1 MIITHFIKKNYKM
14 ILINL
19 FLSLFISCF
28 IEKFCYPNASFDIIR
43 AICSLTTTFII
54 NIIIFDNMK
63 NKNQS
68 KLTKKID
75 KIIKNI
81 SKTFKE
87 NIKNTNVIKYG
98 FAIIITLYVTYFY
111 KEIYYIIFGSC
122 EIFIIAIIS
131 NIIIQKHHKTG
142 LIINDILMFLYNIN
156 IAVLIFGGTF
166 VSSIMLTNL
175 DSLEDLS
182 GKAEIYILG
191 ALLVLAFSIIPIKAF
206 KIKKR
211 YLFITLIYEI
221 ILVLIVGLSYSV
233 FCNYCLTT
241 SDLFHYV
248 KVQNYVKHHPANK
261 KEFYQKEVKDYIKK
275 DKELTEK
282 PNIILIFTEGF
293 SRHIIYDERKIMP
306 NVYNYMD
313 KSINFAGYY
322 NHTAATYRGLIG
334 QLYSGYQLNNT
345 DKNQL
350 ISIQNILEKEGYETE
365 FINVEPN
372 NETFTKYLKSFKFKN
387 FVSENDKPIYDK
399 KAYEMIFD
407 EATKLNENSEPFFL
421 SLYTFGTHVSFDSD
435 DVKYGNGKNNELNKF
450 YNLDYQFGKFM
461 EKMKKSSLY
470 DNTIIIL
477 TSDHGTYMDEDYLK
491 TFENRPYSFV
501 DEIPLMIYHKNIK
514 PQTIEVNGRN
524 SLDLA
529 PTILDYIDVS
539 RPNYF
544 LGTSLFSD
552 KGNKYD
558 TTYSDM
564 MVLLSSKNKE
574 LVSIENDEIV
584 QYNINSYYS
593 VAMKKN

>member
-1 MIITHFIKKNYKM
+1 MKVKKFIKTNYKI

-19 FLSLFISCF
+19 FLSLFIACF

-43 AICSLTTTFII
+43 AICILTTTFII
-54 NIIIFDNMK
+54 NVIIFDNMK
-63 NKNQS
+63 TKNQN
-68 KLTKKID
+68 KLTKGLN

-81 SKTFKE
+81 IKTVKE

-111 KEIYYIIFGSC
+111 KEIYYLIFGLC
-122 EIFIIAIIS
+122 EIFIIATIS
-131 NIIIQKHHKTG
+131 NIVIQKHHKTG

-191 ALLVLAFSIIPIKAF
+191 ALFVLAFSAIPIKAF

-233 FCNYCLTT
+233 FCNYCLT
-241 SDLFHYV
+241 SADLVHYA
-248 KVQNYVKHHPANK
+248 KVQNYVKHHPASK

-275 DKELTEK
+275 DKDLPEK

-293 SRHIIYDERKIMP
+293 SKRIIDDKREIMP
-306 NVYNYMD
+306 NIHKYMD
-313 KSINFAGYY
+313 KSISFTGYY

-345 DKNQL
+345 DENKL
-350 ISIQNILEKEGYETE
+350 ISIQSILEKEGYETE

-372 NETFTKYLKSFKFKN
+372 NKTFTKYLKSFKFKN

-407 EATKLNENSEPFFL
+407 EGVNLNENNKPFFL
-421 SLYTFGTHVSFDSD
+421 SIYTFGTHVSFDSD

-461 EKMKKSSLY
+461 EKIENSDLY
-470 DNTIIIL
+470 DNTIVIL

-501 DEIPLMIYHKNIK
+501 DEIPLIMYHKNIK

-529 PTILDYIDVS
+529 PTILDYIDIS
-539 RPNYF
+539 GPNYF

-552 KGNKYD
+552 KGSKYD

-564 MVLLSSKNKE
+564 MILLSSKDKE
-574 LVSIENDEIV
+574 LVDIENDEIV

-593 VAMKKN
+593 IAMKK